1 MYRKKIMAMAAGL
14 ILAVGAA
21 GCGTE
26 KGDDT
31 TAILQKAQDTMS
43 KLESLSADSE
53 TKIVMKNDSETET
66 TMIWRNQEIFMN
78 PFKMHYKTKV
88 MLGEGSEVVDAEE
101 QYAEERDGMVHTY
114 MITVGDVFAD
124 SYGAEEFIGEQAL
137 ADLDL
142 YLTKLQSAQTVGTE
156 EINGVSATVVTGILD
171 GKDMADSGEE
181 WADIR
186 EGKVDVDASIKL
198 WITEDGYI
206 LRHEIDATALMNGMR
221 SGVDPEA
228 EPVDDWS
235 YGAYVEQMTYGDFN
249 TVPDFEI
256 PAEVLDAA

>member
-1 MYRKKIMAMAAGL
+1 
-14 ILAVGAA
+14 
-21 GCGTE
+21 
-26 KGDDT
+26 
-31 TAILQKAQDTMS
+31 MS
-43 KLESLSADSE
+43 KLESLSVDSE
-53 TKIVMKNDSETET
+53 TKIVMENGSESGTM
-66 TMIWRNQEIFMN
+66 MIWRNQDLFMN

-88 MLGEGSEVVDAEE
+88 MLGEGSEVVDTEE

-114 MITVGDVFAD
+114 SVTAGYVFAD
-124 SYGAEEFIGEQAL
+124 SYTTEEFIGEQAL

-186 EGKVDVDASIKL
+186 EGKVD
-198 WITEDGYI
+198 
-206 LRHEIDATALMNGMR
+206 ATALMNGMR
-221 SGVDPEA
+221 SGADPEA

-235 YGAYVEQMTYGDFN
+235 YGEYVEQMTYGDFN
-249 TVPDFEI
+249 AVLDFEI
-256 PAEVLDAA
+256 PAEVLEAA

>member
-1 MYRKKIMAMAAGL
+1 
-14 ILAVGAA
+14 
-21 GCGTE
+21 
-26 KGDDT
+26 
-31 TAILQKAQDTMS
+31 
-43 KLESLSADSE
+43 
-53 TKIVMKNDSETET
+53 
-66 TMIWRNQEIFMN
+66 
-78 PFKMHYKTKV
+78 
-88 MLGEGSEVVDAEE
+88 
-101 QYAEERDGMVHTY
+101 MVHTY

-142 YLTKLQSAQTVGTE
+142 YLTKLQSAQNVGTE

-186 EGKVDVDASIKL
+186 EGKVDVDASIKF

-221 SGVDPEA
+221 SGADPEA

-235 YGAYVEQMTYGDFN
+235 YGAYVEQTTYGDFN

-256 PAEVLDAA
+256 PAEVLEAA

>member
-1 MYRKKIMAMAAGL
+1 
-14 ILAVGAA
+14 
-21 GCGTE
+21 
-26 KGDDT
+26 
-31 TAILQKAQDTMS
+31 
-43 KLESLSADSE
+43 
-53 TKIVMKNDSETET
+53 
-66 TMIWRNQEIFMN
+66 
-78 PFKMHYKTKV
+78 
-88 MLGEGSEVVDAEE
+88 
-101 QYAEERDGMVHTY
+101 MVHTY

-198 WITEDGYI
+198 WITEDGYV

-221 SGVDPEA
+221 SGADPEA

>member
-1 MYRKKIMAMAAGL
+1 MTAAVMAAGS
-14 ILAVGAA
+14 
-21 GCGTE
+21 GTPTP
-26 KGDDT
+26 DT
-31 TAILQKAQDTMS
+31 EALLQKVNGTMS
-43 KLESLSADSE
+43 QVESMSVTTERQMDVAFDGEITSTIIQSE
-53 TKIVMKNDSETET
+53 IDTIAK
-66 TMIWRNQEIFMN
+66 
-78 PFKMHYKTKV
+78 PFKANV
-88 MLGEGSEVVDAEE
+88 DVVVIRNGEVAQRYGTYAVENGEDIDTYSEMEGKWVHEAETMADISQYDIWMQKDLFLNHLSLFVVD
-101 QYAEERDGMVHTY
+101 
-114 MITVGDVFAD
+114 
-124 SYGAEEFIGEQAL
+124 
-137 ADLDL
+137 
-142 YLTKLQSAQTVGTE
+142 GTE

-221 SGVDPEA
+221 SGADPEA